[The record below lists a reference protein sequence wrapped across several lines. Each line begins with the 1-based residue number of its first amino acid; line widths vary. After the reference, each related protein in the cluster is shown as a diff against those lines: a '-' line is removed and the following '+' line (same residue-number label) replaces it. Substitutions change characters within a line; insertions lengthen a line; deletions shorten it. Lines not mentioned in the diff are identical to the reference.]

1 MQKASGRRQES
12 YVWEYFQ
19 YDSVTD
25 RSTCLCEISS
35 TSSSQ
40 STSASR
46 VCGKTLKEKNAT
58 NLKTHLEYFH
68 SDAFNKVKDKEKVK
82 NKLSNKICNAS
93 GSNQKM
99 QSKIATFV
107 DKINAYNENSKV
119 YKDKLDAVVDL
130 FAKTSLPL
138 SLLDCPVFQQFVNTM
153 DSQFKLPVLDLGQH
167 LKNCQSLTEI
177 NNEPLEDSLF
187 NFVETCSAALLKSLS
202 SLFRYVRDAT
212 SPEFKVL
219 PAAATLLDLRYNWTL
234 LMPVNSAVLSMAK
247 KYIVQKINV
256 NRKDSNQLQIDQDL
270 QQRPTKRFKLMT
282 SLVLPT
288 CSQSR
293 TDKLLSV
300 YSDVEEEIDRYISKV
315 NSQLL
320 PEDEDSIVAWS
331 KKTDLPLLSGI
342 APNILALPCSQAFVE
357 RLFSTCSI
365 LTEGRQNKLSN
376 NLVMK
381 EENVRLANK
390 LLGNVSWP
398 VLTDDTSLETDY
410 ENFFLTYLNCI
421 NTACSIVSKK
431 DRFRKP

>member
-1 MQKASGRRQES
+1 MSKLCGLNVVQLREELQKRSLVTSGNKEVLVARLREALIEEDLKIVASRNMFVENLLTSRSLTTTHFVSDTKQSTDFFWFRDSGIRVNLGVQNVQKASGRRQES

-19 YDSVTD
+19 YDPVTD

-46 VCGKTLKEKNAT
+46 VCGKTLKGKNAT

-93 GSNQKM
+93 GSDQKT
-99 QSKIATFV
+99 QPKIATFV

-153 DSQFKLPVLDLGQH
+153 DSQFKLPVLDL
-167 LKNCQSLTEI
+167 
-177 NNEPLEDSLF
+177 
-187 NFVETCSAALLKSLS
+187 V
-202 SLFRYVRDAT
+202 
-212 SPEFKVL
+212 

-234 LMPVNSAVLSMAK
+234 LMSVNSALLSMAK

-256 NRKDSNQLQIDQDL
+256 NCKDSNQLQIDQDL
-270 QQRPTKRFKLMT
+270 QQRPAKRFKLMT

-300 YSDVEEEIDRYISKV
+300 YSDVEEEIDRYISKI

-365 LTEGRQNKLSN
+365 LTEGRRNKLSN
-376 NLVMK
+376 NLEK
-381 EENVRLANK
+381 RL
-390 LLGNVSWP
+390 
-398 VLTDDTSLETDY
+398 
-410 ENFFLTYLNCI
+410 FLKHNLQL
-421 NTACSIVSKK
+421 V
-431 DRFRKP
+431 